1 MKRKRELLRPK
12 WKLKKEILRRKR
24 EKLLKKL
31 RKIDLWYQKIT
42 HKLIW
47 IDSIL
52 NLMTKIKIL

>member
-47 IDSIL
+47 IDSTL